1 MAYFRVVLLAVSFS
15 HRITDLRQEWMR
27 KASVDPNLQ
36 AMFRRFA
43 QANREKNDAGGWKF
57 FFLRRKLTQLS
68 CLECKKRL
76 SLVTLF

>member
-1 MAYFRVVLLAVSFS
+1 MAYFRGVLLAVSFS

-43 QANREKNDAGGWKF
+43 QANREKSEAGGWKF
-57 FFLRRKLTQLS
+57 FFLKAQVDST
-68 CLECKKRL
+68 
-76 SLVTLF
+76 FMP